1 MNRNII
7 GFIFI
12 LSCTLFINSCAIIG
26 IHTKVHNPRRT
37 HAFADVPH
45 EQKVTGTLNA
55 YRACYDVTYYGLDLF
70 IDARAKELSGWVQ
83 IDARLDSI
91 ADSLQIDL
99 DQNFTIDALRWNSR
113 NGDSISYHRNLRS
126 VTFKANP
133 ALRKGDIFTVHI
145 RYHGKPIVARK
156 PPWSGG
162 TVWKKDKEKN
172 DWLGVACESEGASVW
187 FPCKDHTSDE
197 PDSATMRFTIPDN
210 GLMAVSNGKLINEEV
225 TDGRRSFTW
234 RVHYPIN
241 SYNITYYVGNFER
254 ITDQYVNANGDTLHL
269 EHYVL
274 KPNAE
279 KARVHFTKV
288 KEQIRVYE
296 EIYGLYAFYK
306 DGFKLIES
314 PYAGMEHQSAI
325 AYGSR
330 FKNDLYGLE
339 DYIMLHEAGHE
350 WFGNAVSAADL
361 ADVWLQEGITTYG
374 ESLYLERK
382 YGKQLA
388 NRHLLMQRLFIKN
401 KRPMVGPLGQRYFD
415 YKDSDVYMKG
425 AWTLHSLRN
434 VINDDS
440 VFFRILRV
448 FYEEQKLKLTSSA
461 DFVETVNR
469 ITGSDYSWF
478 FNQYLYRSKVPF
490 LEYVVKENVLYYRW
504 KDANP
509 DFNRLPVI
517 VRMGNQRFEI
527 MPSLEIKQFTL
538 PLNSDEELSF
548 DNMQALFGL
557 DKNKR
562 LYK

>member
-1 MNRNII
+1 MDKICIRII
-7 GFIFI
+7 FVLIII
-12 LSCTLFINSCAIIG
+12 LLFNSCAIVG

-37 HAFADVPH
+37 HAFAEVPL

-70 IDARAKELSGWVQ
+70 IDARERSLSGWVQ
-83 IDARLDSI
+83 INARLDSI

-99 DQNFTIDALRWNSR
+99 DQNLTIDALRWNSR
-113 NGDSISYHRNLRS
+113 DGDSISFQRNLRAIN
-126 VTFKANP
+126 FKTNP
-133 ALRKGDIFTVHI
+133 ALRKGDVFTIHV
-145 RYHGKPIVARK
+145 RYHGKPVVARK

-172 DWLGVACESEGASVW
+172 DWLGVACESEGASIW

-210 GLMAVSNGKLINEEV
+210 GLKAVSNGKLIHEEV
-225 TDGRRSFTW
+225 SDGLRSFTW
-234 RVHYPIN
+234 KVHYPIN
-241 SYNITYYVGNFER
+241 SYNITYYVGNFDS
-254 ITDQYVNANGDTLHL
+254 IYDWYVNAKGDTLHL
-269 EHYVL
+269 QHYVL
-274 KPNAE
+274 KPNVE
-279 KARVHFTKV
+279 KARGHFAKV

-325 AYGSR
+325 AYGSK

-350 WFGNAVSAADL
+350 WFGNAVSASDL

-374 ESLYLERK
+374 EGLYLERK
-382 YGKQLA
+382 YNRQLST
-388 NRHLLMQRLFIKN
+388 RHLFVHRLFIKN
-401 KRPMVGPLGQRYFD
+401 KRPMVGPVNQRYFD

-425 AWTLHSLRN
+425 AWTLHSLRG
-434 VINDDS
+434 VINDDT
-440 VFFRILRV
+440 VFFRILRT
-448 FYEEQKLKLTSSA
+448 FYEEKKLKLTTSA
-461 DFVETVNR
+461 EFIKTVNR
-469 ITGSDYSWF
+469 ISGSDYSWF
-478 FNQYLYRSKVPF
+478 FNQYLYQSKVPF
-490 LEYVVKENVLYYRW
+490 LEYIVKDNVLYYRW

-509 DFNRLPVI
+509 DFNRLPVSVRHGNEHFII
-517 VRMGNQRFEI
+517 V
-527 MPSLEIKQFTL
+527 PSAEIKKFTL
-538 PLNSDEELSF
+538 PLHSDGELSF

-557 DKNKR
+557 DKNKQ